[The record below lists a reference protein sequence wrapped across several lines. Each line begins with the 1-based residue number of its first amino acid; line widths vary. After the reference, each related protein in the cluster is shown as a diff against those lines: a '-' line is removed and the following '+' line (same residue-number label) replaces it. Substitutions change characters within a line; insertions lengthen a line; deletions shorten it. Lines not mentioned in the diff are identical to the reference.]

1 MTVTRPSLRHNFS
14 WTFTGNLVYAAS
26 LWVVLSLLTK
36 VGDTGTVGRFSLASV
51 IATPIIMFSNLQ
63 LRALLTT
70 DARGDYT
77 LSDYVGLRLMALPI
91 GMVAVVI
98 VAILGYSG
106 DQILVISLFAL
117 ARVVE
122 SGSDILYGYAQKRER
137 LDLVAR
143 SMIIKG
149 IATVVVVGG
158 TYVLTHSLPA
168 AMMALVIAWLLPLLF
183 YDLPQCRKLT
193 ADVDGDSLR
202 PAWRWAS
209 LRSLIWTALPMGVV
223 MLLIQLRNTIPR
235 TILES
240 HYSED
245 ELGIFAALAYLV
257 IVGTTVTLALAQ
269 SSLARLSVYYA
280 QGEARAFRRTVGK
293 LVLLGMGLGVA
304 AVLVAWLLGE
314 PILDLIYEKEYG
326 DHADLLVLIMA
337 AGGVLF
343 VANLLGAPA
352 TATRNF
358 RGQMVV
364 HLINVGVLYGLG
376 TALIPSLGMTGTA
389 WTMLGGA
396 VWVTLGYGGLVWYGY
411 RRLVARSKAGV
422 EVSA

>member
-1 MTVTRPSLRHNFS
+1 MTATRPSLRHNFS
-14 WTFTGNLVYAAS
+14 WTFMGNLVYATS
-26 LWVVLSLLTK
+26 LWVILSLLTK

-77 LSDYVGLRLMALPI
+77 LSDYVGLRLMALPVGLAI
-91 GMVAVVI
+91 VLV
-98 VAILGYSG
+98 VAIWGYSG
-106 DQILVISLFAL
+106 GQILVIGLVGL

-122 SGSDILYGYAQKRER
+122 SCSDILYGYAQKRER

-149 IATVVVVGG
+149 VATVAVAGG
-158 TYVLTHSLPA
+158 TYALTLSLPA
-168 AMMALVIAWLLPLLF
+168 AMAALVVAWLVPLLV
-183 YDLPQCRKLT
+183 YDLPKCRQL
-193 ADVDGDSLR
+193 AGEVEGDCLR
-202 PAWRWAS
+202 PAWRWTH
-209 LRSLIWTALPMGVV
+209 LRSLVWTALPMGVV

-235 TILES
+235 TILEA
-240 HYSED
+240 HYSEN

-280 QGEARAFRRTVGK
+280 EGLARPFRRTVGK
-293 LVLLGMGLGVA
+293 LVLIGVGLGVA
-304 AVLVAWLLGE
+304 AVLVAWLLGA
-314 PILDLIYEKEYG
+314 PILNLIYEEEYG

-337 AGGVLF
+337 AGGILF
-343 VANLLGAPA
+343 LANLLGAPA
-352 TATRNF
+352 TATRSF

-364 HLINVGVLYGLG
+364 HLVNVAVLYGLG
-376 TALIPSLGMTGTA
+376 SALIPRLGMVGAA

-396 VWVTLGYGGLVWYGY
+396 LWVTIGYGGLVLLGY
-411 RRLVARSKAGV
+411 RRLVSMVGTEATS
-422 EVSA
+422 

>member
-1 MTVTRPSLRHNFS
+1 MTRPSMRHNFS
-14 WTFTGNLVYAAS
+14 WTFAGNLVYAAS
-26 LWVVLSLLTK
+26 LWVILSLLTK

-51 IATPIIMFSNLQ
+51 IATPIVMFGNLQ

-70 DARGDYT
+70 DVRGDYT
-77 LSDYVGLRLMALPI
+77 LSDYVGLRLLALPVALVVVVV
-91 GMVAVVI
+91 VAV
-98 VAILGYSG
+98 LGYSG
-106 DQILVISLFAL
+106 DQILVIGLFGL

-122 SGSDILYGYAQKRER
+122 SCSDILYGYAQKRER

-149 IATVVVVGG
+149 IVTVVVVGG
-158 TYVLTHSLPA
+158 TYVATLSLPA
-168 AMMALVIAWLLPLLF
+168 AMSALVAAWLVPLLA

-193 ADVDGDSLR
+193 GELVGDSLR
-202 PAWRWAS
+202 PAWRWPN
-209 LRSLIWTALPMGVV
+209 LRSLVWTALPMGVV

-235 TILES
+235 TILEA
-240 HYSED
+240 HYSEN

-280 QGEARAFRRTVGK
+280 EGQAGPFRRTVGK
-293 LVLLGMGLGVA
+293 LVLIGVGLGVA
-304 AVLVAWLLGE
+304 AVLVAWLLGA
-314 PILDLIYEKEYG
+314 PILNLIYEEEYG

-376 TALIPSLGMTGTA
+376 TTLIPRLGMIGTA

-396 VWVTLGYGGLVWYGY
+396 LWVTVGYAGLVWYGY
-411 RRLVARSKAGV
+411 RRLVSTTGA
-422 EVSA
+422 EVTS